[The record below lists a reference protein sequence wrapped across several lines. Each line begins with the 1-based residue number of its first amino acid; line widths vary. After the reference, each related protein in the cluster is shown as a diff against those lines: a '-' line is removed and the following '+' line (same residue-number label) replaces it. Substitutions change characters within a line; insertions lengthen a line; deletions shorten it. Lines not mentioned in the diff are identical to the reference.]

1 MCTGAS
7 PSAPQEVDAAPVTDV
22 AATPVATGV
31 CQLSCVPF
39 MKSILVGLFGVRL
52 RFVWYVLEM
61 MDEMSAAMSCVV
73 PFVFLVLDSCAENL
87 TMVVVCVGTG
97 RKFFMFMLLAMSYFM
112 HRADTCILET
122 WSCRAMLPFSCW
134 ERCGSSILWCAGGS
148 LLSST
153 DAKVVLFDT
162 SCGFAVCT
170 CVAFFWL
177 PLFCCG
183 ILHVCR
189 SCAEAASADAGPG
202 GNGGD
207 GDGCAGGGRR
217 GGGRHGG

>member
-97 RKFFMFMLLAMSYFM
+97 RKFFMFMLLAMSYFIG
-112 HRADTCILET
+112 ALVV
-122 WSCRAMLPFSCW
+122 
-134 ERCGSSILWCAGGS
+134 RCSRPLMRKLCS
-148 LLSST
+148 LIPPVALQ
-153 DAKVVLFDT
+153 
-162 SCGFAVCT
+162 
-170 CVAFFWL
+170 CVR
-177 PLFCCG
+177 
-183 ILHVCR
+183 V
-189 SCAEAASADAGPG
+189 
-202 GNGGD
+202 
-207 GDGCAGGGRR
+207 
-217 GGGRHGG
+217 